1 VGAGVRNPSSAAWR
15 ISKQKNRK
23 QKSHSKGNK
32 MVLENKHEELKK
44 LVSELKKLSID
55 KKVNLWKRVAEDL
68 ESSTRR
74 HRIVNVYKLSKSAKA
89 NEIIIVPG
97 KVLGTGDID
106 SAVTVAAYK
115 FSDEAE
121 RKISEKGKIMTI
133 EELMKKNPT
142 AKNVR
147 IIG

>member
-1 VGAGVRNPSSAAWR
+1 MA
-15 ISKQKNRK
+15 IE
-23 QKSHSKGNK
+23 H
-32 MVLENKHEELKK
+32 KHEELKT

-55 KKVNLWKRVAEDL
+55 KKVKLWKRVAEDL
-68 ESSTRR
+68 ESPTRR
-74 HRIVNVYKLSKSAKA
+74 HRVVNVYKLSKSAKE
-89 NEIIIVPG
+89 NETIIVPG
-97 KVLGTGDID
+97 KVLGTGDLD
-106 SAVTVAAYK
+106 QAVTVAAYR

-121 RKISEKGKIMTI
+121 KKISEKGKAMSI

>member
-1 VGAGVRNPSSAAWR
+1 MHSVPEFGN
-15 ISKQKNRK
+15 
-23 QKSHSKGNK
+23 KSHSKKGNK
-32 MVLENKHEELKK
+32 MAIEHKHEELKT
-44 LVSELKKLSID
+44 LVSELKKLSIE
-55 KKVNLWKRVAEDL
+55 KKVKLWKRVAEDL

-74 HRIVNVYKLSKSAKA
+74 HRVVNVYKLSKSAKE
-89 NEIIIVPG
+89 NETIIVPG
-97 KVLGTGDID
+97 KVLGTGDLEQ
-106 SAVTVAAYK
+106 AVTVAAYR

-121 RKISEKGKIMTI
+121 KKISEKGKAMSI

>member
-1 VGAGVRNPSSAAWR
+1 MTKER
-15 ISKQKNRK
+15 
-23 QKSHSKGNK
+23 
-32 MVLENKHEELKK
+32 KHEELKQ
-44 LVSELKKLSID
+44 LISELKKLSIE

-74 HRIVNVYKLSKSAKA
+74 HRIVNVYKLSRYAKA
-89 NEIIIVPG
+89 DEIVIVPG

-106 SAVTVAAYK
+106 SAITVAAYK

-121 RKISEKGKIMTI
+121 RKIAAKGKIMSI

-142 AKNVR
+142 GKKVR
-147 IIG
+147 ILG

>member
-1 VGAGVRNPSSAAWR
+1 
-15 ISKQKNRK
+15 
-23 QKSHSKGNK
+23 

-74 HRIVNVYKLSKSAKA
+74 HRVVNVYKLSKFAKE
-89 NEIIIVPG
+89 NETIIVPG
-97 KVLGTGDID
+97 KVLGTGDIEQ
-106 SAVTVAAYK
+106 AVVVAAYK

-121 RKISEKGKIMTI
+121 KKISQKGKIMTI